1 MKKIILFS
9 FVLLGSLMSKSQSN
23 LTLYNME
30 YIPQRSSVNPAL
42 TPDCRW
48 YLGTPGL
55 SSIDFNFN
63 SNAIAFKEISNSL
76 VPSAEPGKFTLD
88 IEQLGTILDHGAFVN
103 LDVDL
108 ELINLGFKVRKSMFS
123 FSATEKIKT
132 RVGIPKDLLKLAFE
146 GNGRENLGYDFNFNF
161 GLDVLYTR
169 EFAVGYSRT
178 LLNDKLTIGGRLKYI
193 QGLNV
198 INTVKN
204 DVKFTT
210 NEQNFGYTVSADI
223 EVNAS
228 TPFLDSLLTP
238 EQRLSA
244 LINNGN
250 NGFGLDIGVQY
261 DLTDKIRLSAS
272 VLDLG
277 VVKWENNITNIKS
290 RNSGASFDYNG
301 LDVRDYISDS
311 VNGSAG
317 FSALGDTLLDVF
329 ALDTSKS
336 SFTSGLLSE
345 FYIGGNYRI
354 TDKHNIGAL
363 VYGSFNNKQFL
374 PAVTLSW
381 NSRFGKVLVLSASYS
396 IMRGN
401 YRNAGIGVGLNLGV
415 EQFYFASDNV
425 LGVFTG
431 DVQNM
436 SARFGWNHV
445 IGKKN
450 EN

>member
-9 FVLLGSLMSKSQSN
+9 FVLLGSLMSKAQSN
-23 LTLYNME
+23 LTLYNMK

-63 SNAIAFKEISNSL
+63 SNAVAFKEISNSS

-88 IEQLGTILDHGAFVN
+88 IEQLGNILDHGAFVN

-108 ELINLGFKVRKSMFS
+108 ELINFGFKIRKSMFS

-146 GNGRENLGYDFNFNF
+146 GNGRGNLGYDFNFNF
-161 GLDVLYTR
+161 GLEVLYTR
-169 EFAVGYSRT
+169 EFALGYSRA

-223 EVNAS
+223 IVNAS
-228 TPFLDSLLTP
+228 TPSLDSKLTP
-238 EQRLSA
+238 EQRVSA

-250 NGFGLDIGVQY
+250 NGFGLDIGIQY
-261 DLTDKIRLSAS
+261 ELTDKITLSAS

-290 RNSGASFDYNG
+290 RNPGASYDFNG
-301 LDVRDYISDS
+301 VDILDYIGDS
-311 VNGSAG
+311 ANVGTG
-317 FSALGDTLLDVF
+317 FTALGDTLLEVF
-329 ALDTSKS
+329 ALDTAKS
-336 SFTSGLLSE
+336 SFTTGLLSE
-345 FYIGGNYRI
+345 FYIGANYHI
-354 TDKHNIGAL
+354 TDNHNVGAL
-363 VYGSFNNKQFL
+363 VYGSFNNKQFF

-381 NSRFGKVLVLSASYS
+381 NSMFGKVLALSASYS
-396 IMRGN
+396 IMRGSYAN
-401 YRNAGIGVGLNLGV
+401 VGVGMGLNLGV

-450 EN
+450 EK